1 MELDKAINE
10 AVKELVKKYC
20 GKIVAVGIF
29 GSYARREFTEKSDID
44 ILVIVENWE
53 RSLERRFK
61 IYDILFKHIKRDI
74 TLIDIDLEDAE
85 ALLKGKLKLSS
96 TMLNILYDC
105 IVLYDPKGILR
116 KLIEE
121 TKMLVERLKLRR
133 YKIGR
138 SYGWV
143 IQSEAR
149 SLR

>member
-1 MELDKAINE
+1 M
-10 AVKELVKKYC
+10 
-20 GKIVAVGIF
+20 
-29 GSYARREFTEKSDID
+29 
-44 ILVIVENWE
+44 IVENWK

-85 ALLKGKLKLSS
+85 ALLKGKLKFSS

-133 YKIGR
+133 YKIGK